1 MPTVPFDSALR
12 SSLRANGIAPRA
24 NGIRVSGIIVML
36 VAACGENQTPLP
48 SGLPPPLVACS
59 PDLDGALVAAEVPL
73 VLDVTVPY
81 LVTAAAPVDVV
92 GQGSGDTR
100 RWDWTAEGRGDLA
113 TEISATA
120 LDDQW
125 YAPMFPG
132 GQFVAAGT
140 GGLDGVYARDSAAVY
155 LLGVASPTM
164 EPLAS
169 RTLLVYDAPVAVLR
183 FPLTEGDA
191 WTETATIT
199 GGTLA
204 GLPYNGVDSY
214 AFAADASGELHLPY
228 LRFTSALRLRTL
240 VTSTPAIGG
249 GATTRRQVSFWFE
262 CFGEIGRATSRA
274 NEPVADFTT
283 AEELRRFAL

>member
-1 MPTVPFDSALR
+1 M
-12 SSLRANGIAPRA
+12 RAGVAA
-24 NGIRVSGIIVML
+24 IVL
-36 VAACGENQTPLP
+36 LAACGENQTPLP
-48 SGLPPPLVACS
+48 STPPLPVGSCI
-59 PDLDGALVAAEVPL
+59 PDLDGALAAAEVPTI
-73 VLDVTVPY
+73 LDTPAPY
-81 LVTAAAPVDVV
+81 LVTPSAPVDVV
-92 GQGSGDTR
+92 GTGTDSTR
-100 RWDWTAEGRGDLA
+100 RWDWSEERLA
-113 TEISATA
+113 DVPTDILATA

-140 GGLDGVYARDSAAVY
+140 GGLDGVYLRDTNAVY
-155 LLGVASPTM
+155 LLGVASPSM
-164 EPLAS
+164 DPPAS
-169 RTLLVYDAPVAVLR
+169 RTLLVYDRPVGVMR

-204 GLPYNGVDSY
+204 GLPYNGTDTY
-214 AFAADASGELHLPY
+214 DFAADASGELQLPY
-228 LRFTSALRLRTL
+228 VRFTSALRLRTL

-274 NEPVADFTT
+274 NEPATDFTI